1 MLQNLTKVA
10 RCMQRTSLP
19 LTRCMLCTCAMRV
32 ANTQVQT
39 WFVMIPRIWCAHVRR
54 PCAHI
59 ASGIASPRRTCPD
72 RIPARHVQTGL
83 FAKSR
88 GLAGLAGILCGTWS
102 EVPDSGFAGLA
113 GFRGFGAES
122 AESRLF
128 AESRDS
134 ADSAEICRFCTFCE
148 KSRFCRFGA
157 KLVSGP
163 ESGAQTR
170 QTWIPGAIYR
180 PLSIATSVEND
191 WGRWGPFSRSP
202 LTLPL
207 ETIDFWKKSAIHK
220 NAQNCRKRYIFFL
233 YPKKSLKKCI
243 FLPSEKRFLP
253 SSATRRSYGTQH
265 IFVDFFQGPKCA
277 PDTKVGAPDAK
288 VRIVRIVKNFE
299 IFRFFRFFA
308 ILRKS
313 ENFRFFSIFC
323 GLACTLHKPPESQL
337 FATFRGFV
345 DFADFADF
353 CKFLDFSGFRKNRN
367 FSSFGSRSW
376 HVQNLAAR
384 TCLQVRHLWHS
395 RQEFECPKVANFCVH
410 AASESWS
417 FRVVS
422 GLLSWRVVL
431 AIFSNFWDVKK
442 LKKYISL
449 ATTTLVTA
457 G

>member
-1 MLQNLTKVA
+1 MLKKLTKVA

-19 LTRCMLCTCAMRV
+19 LTRCMLCTCAKRV

-39 WFVMIPRIWCAHVRR
+39 WFWTIPRIWCAHVRR
-54 PCAHI
+54 PCAHM

-72 RIPARHVQTGL
+72 RIPARHVQTRL

-88 GLAGLAGILCGTWS
+88 DLAGLAGILCGTWS
-102 EVPDSGFAGLA
+102 EAPDSRFAGLA
-113 GFRGFGAES
+113 GFRGFGAKC
-122 AESRLF
+122 AETCRIAKSC
-128 AESRDS
+128 DS
-134 ADSAEICRFCTFCE
+134 ADFCRFCRISTFCE
-148 KSRFCRFGA
+148 KLRFCRFGA

-163 ESGAQTR
+163 EKVVRTC

-191 WGRWGPFSRSP
+191 WANGGPFSRSP

-233 YPKKSLKKCI
+233 YPQKSLKKCI
-243 FLPSEKRFLP
+243 FLPSEKWFLP

-265 IFVDFFQGPKCA
+265 IFVDFFQGRNCH
-277 PDTKVGAPDAK
+277 PDTKVGTLDAK
-288 VRIVRIVKNFE
+288 SRIVRIVKNFDF
-299 IFRFFRFFA
+299 FRFFRFFA

-337 FATFRGFV
+337 FATFR

-353 CKFLDFSGFRKNRN
+353 VDFCKFSDFSGFRKNLN

-384 TCLQVRHLWHS
+384 TCLQVRHVWHS
-395 RQEFECPKVANFCVH
+395 RHEFEVSKSCNFCVH

-422 GLLSWRVVL
+422 GLLLLEFVL